1 MILSETFGKCFIF
14 LPHKQH
20 KKRREIVSAAG
31 PQKGEKSKKP
41 GLSFRVRCNL
51 RCAEPG
57 AGPVKEAKAK
67 NGKASHLAV
76 LCLLYGQD
84 LNLRPLGFDL
94 CT

>member
-20 KKRREIVSAAG
+20 KKRREIVSTAG

-57 AGPVKEAKAK
+57 AGPVNEAKEK

-76 LCLLYGQD
+76 LFLVVWTGLEPAPSGI
-84 LNLRPLGFDL
+84 
-94 CT
+94 

>member
-1 MILSETFGKCFIF
+1 MIFSGTFGKYFIF

-41 GLSFRVRCNL
+41 GLSFRVRCSL

-57 AGPVKEAKAK
+57 AGPVKEAKEK
-67 NGKASHLAV
+67 NGKASRLAV
-76 LCLLYGQD
+76 LFLVVWTGLEPAPSGI
-84 LNLRPLGFDL
+84 
-94 CT
+94 

>member
-57 AGPVKEAKAK
+57 VGPVNEAKEK
-67 NGKASHLAV
+67 NGKVRSLAV
-76 LCLLYGQD
+76 LFLVVWTGLEPAPSGI
-84 LNLRPLGFDL
+84 
-94 CT
+94 